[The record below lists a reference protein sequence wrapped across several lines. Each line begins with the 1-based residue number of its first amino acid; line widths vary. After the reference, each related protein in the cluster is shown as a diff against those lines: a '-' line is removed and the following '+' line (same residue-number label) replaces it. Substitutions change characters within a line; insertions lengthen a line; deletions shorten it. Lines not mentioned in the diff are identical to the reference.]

1 MRKIDTHILE
11 LISAYTTNEIN
22 KEQYSELQ
30 EWLSTDPE
38 NKQVFSEYLHLY
50 KKSRRITLAQA
61 IDKTKAWDNI
71 LSKLERPLL
80 VSSKGTKTKVKTI
93 HKTWFR
99 YAVAAV
105 IVGILA
111 TAYFFKV
118 DLIPSRQEFQTPI
131 IVNNQIEPGTDKATL
146 TLENGSII
154 NLEKG
159 NNYRTPNA
167 TSNGEEIIYS
177 NINSTSN
184 ELVFNYLTVPR
195 GGQFYIELSDG
206 TRVWLNSESKLKFPI
221 SFKDGETRQV
231 ELVYGEA
238 YFEVSPSTNHKGSK
252 FKVFNNYQEVE
263 VLGTEFN
270 IKAYKDETNIY
281 TTLVEGK
288 VTVSYN
294 NKKESLTPSEQSVF
308 NLDMNTLTIKTV
320 DVYNEISWKDGIFSF
335 ERKTLKE
342 IMKVLSRWYDV
353 EIIIKNK
360 SIENEEFVGVLRK
373 NKKLEDILTN
383 FKKFGFIKNFEIMD
397 DRKAIL
403 E

>member
-1 MRKIDTHILE
+1 MRIKNIERSIIKYLTQEADSEDLNILSE
-11 LISAYTTNEIN
+11 WI
-22 KEQYSELQ
+22 KEQ
-30 EWLSTDPE
+30 E
-38 NKQVFSEYLHLY
+38 NQIFFENYVKTHF
-50 KKSRRITLAQA
+50 KITLAMSTPNINEIKKNLVIRIKMDQNKVRKLKIRRA
-61 IDKTKAWDNI
+61 IFKYAAAAAI
-71 LSKLERPLL
+71 L
-80 VSSKGTKTKVKTI
+80 
-93 HKTWFR
+93 
-99 YAVAAV
+99 V
-105 IVGILA
+105 IALA
-111 TAYFFKV
+111 TTYLLRNSLFNKSV
-118 DLIPSRQEFQTPI
+118 EKPTPI

-167 TSNGEEIIYS
+167 TSNGEEIVYS

-206 TRVWLNSESKLKFPI
+206 TRVWLNSESKLKFPV
-221 SFKDGETRQV
+221 SFKDSETRQV
-231 ELVYGEA
+231 ELIYGEA
-238 YFEVSPSTNHKGSK
+238 YFEVSPSTKHKGSK

-270 IKAYKDETNIY
+270 IKAYKDEKNIF

-308 NLDMNTLTIKTV
+308 NLDMNSITIKTV

-383 FKKFGFIKNFEIMD
+383 FKKFEIIKNFEIMD
-397 DRKAIL
+397 DKKAIL